1 MSTIGEPTS
10 VAAIKQPNKDRT
22 NQFQIKEIH
31 AHKYHPIKLQNDYE
45 LFLHIILSLSH
56 QTGCF
61 AIQRSIYLF
70 FYKTVTVWLLKSQ
83 YSAHKWTVFQSIH
96 FSFYI
101 NWLPFFVA
109 QIQDPYIKLITWQCT
124 FFFFLLSPLPYWI
137 AIYLLATFFP
147 SIFSLRFLFGW
158 FLLAS
163 FATNCAHLITCTYFH
178 VFLPLPTCFICR
190 QLSYFLL
197 KVIKRYSSRFAQNF
211 GRRLFLFHTLI
222 VLTYLIVCH
231 LFLRWVFFSS
241 LFAVYFSYWHHH
253 HCCRRLYTIKKS
265 TNKYNEK
272 TIALFCL
279 ALFREFTNETLCA

>member
-1 MSTIGEPTS
+1 MMSTIGEPTS

-70 FYKTVTVWLLKSQ
+70 FYNTVTVWLLKSQ

-124 FFFFLLSPLPYWI
+124 CFFFVAFAVALLNRHLSACNFLSEHFLSSFSVWL
-137 AIYLLATFFP
+137 
-147 SIFSLRFLFGW
+147 IFVG
-158 FLLAS
+158 
-163 FATNCAHLITCTYFH
+163 
-178 VFLPLPTCFICR
+178 
-190 QLSYFLL
+190 
-197 KVIKRYSSRFAQNF
+197 
-211 GRRLFLFHTLI
+211 
-222 VLTYLIVCH
+222 IVCH
-231 LFLRWVFFSS
+231 QLRAFDYVHLFSRLSS
-241 LFAVYFSYWHHH
+241 TSNMLH
-253 HCCRRLYTIKKS
+253 L
-265 TNKYNEK
+265 
-272 TIALFCL
+272 
-279 ALFREFTNETLCA
+279 